1 MNDDAFFLTIW
12 KLIAAVIITIVLSMS
27 GCVMHTNTQISRA
40 IENGADPMKASCAFN
55 NDGKLFCTIIATK
68 S

>member
-1 MNDDAFFLTIW
+1 MGDDEFFLTIW
-12 KLIAAVIITIVLSMS
+12 KLVAGVIIAIVVSIS
-27 GCVMHTNTQISRA
+27 GCVIHQNVQISNA

-55 NDGKLFCTIIATK
+55 NDGKSFCTIIATK